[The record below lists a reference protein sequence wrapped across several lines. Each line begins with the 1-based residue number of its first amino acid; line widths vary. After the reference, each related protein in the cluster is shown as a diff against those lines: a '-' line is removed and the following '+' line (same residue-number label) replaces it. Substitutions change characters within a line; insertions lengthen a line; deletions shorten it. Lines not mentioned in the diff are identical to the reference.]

1 MQGAQFGSFDDLKET
16 LRKEFEI
23 SEVNE
28 FQIKFV
34 NEDGSLMELS
44 GVNWDQIRELSQ
56 TNQIQLAIE
65 LLNQDN
71 EGDDDDGSNYDDN
84 DFEEPV
90 PAEKVFVD
98 PVSHDSVKMHFDEL
112 RLILQ
117 IKKIKRGDALKYI
130 LHGVKDP
137 DTGKKIKKVSIE
149 CLVKQLSSARIGLPK
164 DMSLK
169 LAKYLIE

>member
-16 LRKEFEI
+16 LRRKFQI
-23 SEVNE
+23 SDDNE

-71 EGDDDDGSNYDDN
+71 DGEEEDGSGDYDDN
-84 DFEEPV
+84 DFEEE
-90 PAEKVFVD
+90 PAPEKVFKD
-98 PVSHDSVKMHFDEL
+98 PVTHSSVKMTFDEL
-112 RLILQ
+112 RIILQ

-137 DTGKKIKKVSIE
+137 NTRKKIKKVSIE
-149 CLVKQLSSARIGLPK
+149 CLVKQLSTRIGLTR
-164 DMSLK
+164 DRSLK
-169 LAKYLIE
+169 MAKFLIE